1 VGDLGE
7 EAVCIVGAGGAGLAA
22 AQALKAR
29 GLPFTVF
36 EAGSGVGGNW
46 RYENDSGRS
55 SAYASLSANV
65 SRQRTSYSSYPLR
78 RGSLFPHHTEMVR
91 YLEDFTDHFGLRE
104 HIRFGTE
111 VTTARPLPDGGWQVA
126 TEPGGSERFR
136 AVLVATG
143 YNSTPQVPELPGSFD
158 GLELHSHDYRT
169 PEPFAGKDVVVLG
182 MGCSATE
189 LACEIATVARSVT
202 LAPRTGADVTG
213 RRIGPMP
220 IDWLDSKMNSRLPWP
235 IRRRMMRVLFRLAG
249 GNAVKAG
256 LPSGPDRCGDKPV
269 AISDNLVRC
278 IRCGQIAVSAP
289 VTELR
294 GDRVATAGGR
304 ELAAGAILYGTG
316 YRAEFPFLPA
326 ELDPPSLDRAEL
338 YRGIASP
345 AADGLFFIGL
355 AFTLGALIPVFEAQ
369 ANWTAEVLAGRLL
382 LPSEEVM
389 RESIR
394 RDAEV
399 CRRDFDGRIAVSW
412 DRVRYQRALEAE
424 TKRAARRPGSAPR
437 RAEAA
442 TLR

>member
-1 VGDLGE
+1 
-7 EAVCIVGAGGAGLAA
+7 
-22 AQALKAR
+22 
-29 GLPFTVF
+29 
-36 EAGSGVGGNW
+36 
-46 RYENDSGRS
+46 
-55 SAYASLSANV
+55 
-65 SRQRTSYSSYPLR
+65 
-78 RGSLFPHHTEMVR
+78 
-91 YLEDFTDHFGLRE
+91 
-104 HIRFGTE
+104 
-111 VTTARPLPDGGWQVA
+111 
-126 TEPGGSERFR
+126 
-136 AVLVATG
+136 
-143 YNSTPQVPELPGSFD
+143 VPELPGSFD

-189 LACEIATVARSVT
+189 LACEIAGVARSVT

-220 IDWLDSKMNSRLPWP
+220 IDWLDSKMNSRLPWRL
-235 IRRRMMRVLFRLAG
+235 RRRTMRVLFRLAG

-278 IRCGQIAVSAP
+278 IRCGQIAVGAP

-294 GDRVATAGGR
+294 GDRVGTAGGD
-304 ELAAGAILYGTG
+304 ELAAQAILYGTG

-345 AADGLFFIGL
+345 AAEGLFFIGL

-369 ANWTAEVLAGRLL
+369 ANWTAEILAGRLL

-394 RDAEV
+394 RDADV
-399 CRRDFDGRIAVSW
+399 CRRDFDGRIAVAW
-412 DRVRYQRALEAE
+412 DRVRYQRALEREA
-424 TKRAARRPGSAPR
+424 KRAARQPGSAPR